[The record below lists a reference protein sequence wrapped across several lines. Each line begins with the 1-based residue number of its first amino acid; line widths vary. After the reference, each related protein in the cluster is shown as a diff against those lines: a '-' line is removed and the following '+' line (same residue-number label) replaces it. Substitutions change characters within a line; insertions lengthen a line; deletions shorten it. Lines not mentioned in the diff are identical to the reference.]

1 MLVIGYLIASVFLY
15 HENGAI
21 GDGSLFTRVMGGLGA
36 MLQDT
41 DILKL

>member
-21 GDGSLFTRVMGGLGA
+21 GDGVMGGLGA